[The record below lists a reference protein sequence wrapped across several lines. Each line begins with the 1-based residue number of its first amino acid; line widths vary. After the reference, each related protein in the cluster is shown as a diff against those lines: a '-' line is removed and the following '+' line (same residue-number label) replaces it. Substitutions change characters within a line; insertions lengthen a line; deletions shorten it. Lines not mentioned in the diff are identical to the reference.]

1 MNVIGDVVTV
11 DNLLMGAVGA
21 LGTTVIAL
29 WKSHTSKDAKHAAAL
44 ERWAERYKTLAECQ
58 RSDDGA

>member
-1 MNVIGDVVTV
+1 MNVFGDVLTV

-21 LGTTVIAL
+21 LGTTIIAL
-29 WKSHTSKDAKHAAAL
+29 WKAHTLKDAKHAAVL
-44 ERWAERYKTLAECQ
+44 ERWAERYKTLAESQ